1 MHMHVLAENSNYLI
15 YKNYEDVT
23 LRDKNTNR
31 ETLIGDFYGEAD
43 MAVISEDET
52 FCAMCGCGV
61 IIYFMKEPFQQ
72 YEYYVATD
80 QWKDWGRNSAEADVW
95 LDHIRCINNDTIE
108 VTEENG
114 SVHIIDV
121 YRL

>member
-1 MHMHVLAENSNYLI
+1 MHVLAENSNYLI

-43 MAVISEDET
+43 MAVFSEDET

-72 YEYYVATD
+72 YEYYVTTD
-80 QWKDWGRNSAEADVW
+80 QWKDW
-95 LDHIRCINNDTIE
+95 
-108 VTEENG
+108 G